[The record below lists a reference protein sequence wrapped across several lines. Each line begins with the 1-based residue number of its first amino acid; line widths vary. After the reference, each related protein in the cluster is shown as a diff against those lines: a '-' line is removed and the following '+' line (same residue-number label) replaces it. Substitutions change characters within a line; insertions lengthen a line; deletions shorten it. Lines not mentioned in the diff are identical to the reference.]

1 MHPITAHEF
10 SGQPATDSVT
20 GSDAERKRRCSR
32 WTGAALLLACLTLQD
47 AWGLALGQARVQ
59 SALGEPL
66 RASIDLPALS
76 AEEAETLQ
84 VVIPDAAAFQAAGL
98 EYRPALNNLVLQV
111 ERRPAGQAWLSLQ
124 GRQAVNDVYLD
135 VLLQANWQGGQL
147 TRRYSLLLNPASGTA
162 YPAEVQAMPAT
173 LPALQQAEGIPLPP
187 AQPGPAASRG
197 APGES
202 RPGQPQPRILS
213 AQAPAAAS
221 SAAAPPASA
230 TTTPAAATVAP
241 AAPDQ
246 VDTGQAAAAGAQN
259 TTPADMATAATTPSA
274 SRPIKPRP
282 APEDQSQGSWPER
295 LTQPAWL
302 GAAALLLACLAGL
315 LVWQRK
321 RQAASQWSTAADDSS
336 TPPSEADLAQS
347 PQGAA
352 ALPGAPPVASAPA
365 ADAATA
371 VEIDPVVEAN
381 VYLAYGRVQQAEEIL
396 RDAVRTHPDALGPR
410 LKLLEMAVQRNDRPG
425 SAQLLAAIADLT
437 GSSGTEW
444 SRACEMLA
452 QLPPERP
459 TSQSAQPADSS
470 DAPAASSASATPLE
484 FDPDV
489 PTPAAEPA
497 PAAPGQSAAV
507 GQTQDQGLDFELDP
521 NEIRHTRTARDA
533 WDVNAGAPAL
543 TARKPD
549 TMLALEPREQ
559 IAHDELSGLQVR
571 EDNTDPDPLATQM
584 ELAEEFVAL
593 GDVQAARPLA
603 ERVQALATG
612 ELQSRARALL
622 QQLDAGPH

>member
-10 SGQPATDSVT
+10 SGQPATDSMT
-20 GSDAERKRRCSR
+20 GSDAGRKRRCSR

-47 AWGLALGQARVQ
+47 AWGLALGQARVR
-59 SALGEPL
+59 STLGEPL

-84 VVIPDAAAFQAAGL
+84 VVIPDAAAFQAADL

-111 ERRPAGQAWLSLQ
+111 ERGPAGQAWLSLQ

-135 VLLQANWQGGQL
+135 LLLQANWQGGQL

-162 YPAEVQAMPAT
+162 AYPAEVQAMPAT
-173 LPALQQAEGIPLPP
+173 LPALQQAGGIPLPP

-202 RPGQPQPRILS
+202 RPGQPQPRTLS
-213 AQAPAAAS
+213 AQAPAPGS
-221 SAAAPPASA
+221 SAAALPASA
-230 TTTPAAATVAP
+230 SPATATVAP

-246 VDTGQAAAAGAQN
+246 VGTGQAAAAGAQN
-259 TTPADMATAATTPSA
+259 ATPADLATAATMPSA
-274 SRPIKPRP
+274 PTRPIQPRP
-282 APEDQSQGSWPER
+282 AAEGQSQASWLER

-336 TPPSEADLAQS
+336 TPPAEADLAQP

-352 ALPGAPPVASAPA
+352 SLPGAPAVASAPA
-365 ADAATA
+365 ADAATT

-381 VYLAYGRVQQAEEIL
+381 VYLAYGHVQQAEEVL
-396 RDAVRTHPDALGPR
+396 RDAVRTRPDALGPR

-425 SAQLLAAIADLT
+425 SAQLLADIADLT

-452 QLPPERP
+452 QLPPERS

-470 DAPAASSASATPLE
+470 DAPAASSPSATPLE
-484 FDPDV
+484 FDLDV
-489 PTPAAEPA
+489 TTPAAEPA
-497 PAAPGQSAAV
+497 PAAPGQNAEV
-507 GQTQDQGLDFELDP
+507 GQTQDQGLDFEPDP
-521 NEIRHTRTARDA
+521 NEIRQTRPARDA

-559 IAHDELSGLQVR
+559 IQHDELPGLQVR